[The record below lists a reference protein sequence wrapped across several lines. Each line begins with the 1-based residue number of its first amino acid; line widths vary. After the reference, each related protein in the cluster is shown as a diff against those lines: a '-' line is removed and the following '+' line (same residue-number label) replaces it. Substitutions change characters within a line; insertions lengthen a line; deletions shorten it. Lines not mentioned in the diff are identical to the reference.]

1 MSQRGAFAS
10 RNPLVAAQA
19 KRDGAHGRSEP
30 APSSSKRTSGADV
43 RPHLTATRN
52 TMLTGVRS
60 PLRSV
65 QLCVKNVT
73 GWGLT
78 SCAACAQGIPVREGL
93 QTTHKVV
100 RDKTIREAIVFVLY
114 TCLFLGI
121 LYVPPT
127 TTGWQPHAHVVWLCG
142 CVCMACYALGAV
154 GSRACGNA
162 RAGTR

>member
-19 KRDGAHGRSEP
+19 KRDGAHGRSDP
-30 APSSSKRTSGADV
+30 APSSSKRASGADV

-121 LYVPPT
+121 LYVP
-127 TTGWQPHAHVVWLCG
+127 HMLCG
-142 CVCMACYALGAV
+142 CVAV
-154 GSRACGNA
+154 CVWRATRSGLWVHGLVGMHVQVRGER
-162 RAGTR
+162 RASVV